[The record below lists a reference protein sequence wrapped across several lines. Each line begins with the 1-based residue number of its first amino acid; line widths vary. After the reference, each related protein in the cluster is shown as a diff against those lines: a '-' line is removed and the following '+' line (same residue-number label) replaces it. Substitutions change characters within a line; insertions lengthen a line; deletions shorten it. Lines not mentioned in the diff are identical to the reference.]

1 MAKFK
6 ILIAICFGLILI
18 TSSGYAQTQ
27 APPKVQEIKP
37 AGAKPPTTAKKL
49 PKDVP
54 VVPLT
59 NARIT
64 YNHLVFDFGYVPPGS
79 KVSHSFPVKN
89 TGPDTL
95 NIVSIKAG

>member
-1 MAKFK
+1 MVKLK
-6 ILIAICFGLILI
+6 ILAVIGIGLMLVIS
-18 TSSGYAQTQ
+18 TGYAQTQ
-27 APPKVQEIKP
+27 TPPKVQEIKP
-37 AGAKPPTTAKKL
+37 AGVKPSTVGKKL

-64 YNHLVFDFGYVPPGS
+64 YNHLAFDFGYVPPGS

-95 NIVSIKAG
+95 NITSIKAG